1 MLKTVITE
9 HNPNQLPITHAVIW
23 LHGLG
28 EVAMILSRSCLSL
41 ACQRMWV
48 CDLYFRTHHECQ

>member
-28 EVAMILSRSCLSL
+28 ASGHDFEPIVPELGLSEDVGVRFI
-41 ACQRMWV
+41 
-48 CDLYFRTHHECQ
+48 FRTHHECQ